1 MIEANKT
8 PELLDSNPYVELG
21 NDHLV
26 FRPDT
31 PFEVW
36 EATFKRLRSA
46 ERAVQWWLGDAL
58 RFGESRYG
66 EMYSQALEETDYSYQ
81 SLADAAW
88 VAGKIETSRR
98 RENLSFSHHK
108 EIAALPPE
116 EQDYWLD
123 EAEPEE
129 GSKRPRISRNE
140 LRERIRDAKR
150 QAQGDNAPPLTTKDL
165 SFREM
170 QEKADSMLQVEEDQK
185 ELADNGLEL
194 RAVPIREESDE
205 PEPVQKKEPDALE
218 KWNSAMYDIE
228 LRLNSIRDMGGIKA
242 IPSAW
247 LPDKKEVLRERLLRM
262 SSTLKGLAYEIGG
275 ENE

>member
-8 PELLDSNPYVELG
+8 PELLDSNEYVELG
-21 NDHLV
+21 DNHLT

-36 EATFKRLRSA
+36 EAVFKRLKNA
-46 ERAVQWWLGDAL
+46 ERAVQWWIGDAL
-58 RFGESRYG
+58 RFGEGRYG

-81 SLADAAW
+81 SLRNASY
-88 VAGKIETSRR
+88 VAGAVELSRR
-98 RENLSFSHHK
+98 RDNLSFSHHA
-108 EIAALPPE
+108 EIASLSPE
-116 EQDYWLD
+116 KQDYWLD
-123 EAEPEE
+123 KAEPEE
-129 GSKRPRISRNE
+129 GSKKPSMSRNE
-140 LRERIRDAKR
+140 LREHVRDKKR
-150 QAQGDNAPPLTTKDL
+150 QSQGDNAPPLTTRDL

-170 QEKADSMLQVEEDQK
+170 EEKADAMLQVEEDQK

-275 ENE
+275 EE